1 MKPSV
6 FLVEIWVLNEV
17 DSLVL
22 NGSFLQWKPVSFFEL
37 LKAVD
42 QLTQAYGMAHKMIT
56 NLIDKPIVAYLSWLL
71 LIRWLLL
78 VIDGTMQSLN
88 IEATQQGSRMLG
100 NGFIVCLMFELV
112 KSKE

>member
-100 NGFIVCLMFELV
+100 TGFIVCLMFELV

>member
-17 DSLVL
+17 YSLVL

-71 LIRWLLL
+71 L

>member
-1 MKPSV
+1 MKPSM

-42 QLTQAYGMAHKMIT
+42 QLTQAYGMAHKMIR
-56 NLIDKPIVAYLSWLL
+56 NLIDKPIVAYLS
-71 LIRWLLL
+71 WLLL

-100 NGFIVCLMFELV
+100 TGFIVSLMFELV

>member
-42 QLTQAYGMAHKMIT
+42 QLTQAYGMVHKMIT

-78 VIDGTMQSLN
+78 VIDGTKYRSN
-88 IEATQQGSRMLG
+88 SA
-100 NGFIVCLMFELV
+100 GFKELV
-112 KSKE
+112 RNWFYRLFNVWAC

>member
-22 NGSFLQWKPVSFFEL
+22 NGSILQWKPVSFFEL

-100 NGFIVCLMFELV
+100 TGFIVCLMFELV